1 MHETK
6 CRDATTALQ
15 LPTNDPDDS
24 RLMVEVHR
32 GLNIA
37 YCARTPSGWGIAGPG
52 LSRHQGVALHGHQKA
67 PSPSKTPRSN
77 RDQDNACIKMFF
89 SPRGGREEL
98 LRSEMQEFKRTG
110 RISSRR
116 DFFSS
121 HIASTMHSRRGPQ
134 DASVGS
140 QWLTDAD
147 LVAVHESAKTL
158 TPSSGLRKPD
168 CWERQEGRI
177 WDDASFTRSVLLG
190 QDATLRRGEQAV
202 SSAERR
208 DGDFDGTNRTGLPN
222 VRHLPSFSRGSREPT
237 PGKLWGDE
245 DFIDALQGL
254 YDDARFAS
262 LIVCT
267 EHKHQA
273 RNHWQPDAVSSR
285 LIRQALCD
293 VSSTSS
299 SIDP

>member
-1 MHETK
+1 
-6 CRDATTALQ
+6 
-15 LPTNDPDDS
+15 
-24 RLMVEVHR
+24 
-32 GLNIA
+32 
-37 YCARTPSGWGIAGPG
+37 
-52 LSRHQGVALHGHQKA
+52 
-67 PSPSKTPRSN
+67 
-77 RDQDNACIKMFF
+77 
-89 SPRGGREEL
+89 
-98 LRSEMQEFKRTG
+98 
-110 RISSRR
+110 
-116 DFFSS
+116 
-121 HIASTMHSRRGPQ
+121 MHSRRGPQ

-147 LVAVHESAKTL
+147 LVAVHKSAKTL

-168 CWERQEGRI
+168 CWERQAGRI

-190 QDATLRRGEQAV
+190 QDANLRRGEQAV
-202 SSAERR
+202 PSAERR
-208 DGDFDGTNRTGLPN
+208 DGDLDGTNRTGLPD
-222 VRHLPSFSRGSREPT
+222 VRQLPSFSRGSREPI

-245 DFIDALQGL
+245 DFIEALQGL

-262 LIVCT
+262 LIVGT

-273 RNHWQPDAVSSR
+273 RDHWQPDAVSPR

>member
-1 MHETK
+1 
-6 CRDATTALQ
+6 
-15 LPTNDPDDS
+15 
-24 RLMVEVHR
+24 
-32 GLNIA
+32 
-37 YCARTPSGWGIAGPG
+37 
-52 LSRHQGVALHGHQKA
+52 
-67 PSPSKTPRSN
+67 
-77 RDQDNACIKMFF
+77 
-89 SPRGGREEL
+89 
-98 LRSEMQEFKRTG
+98 MQEFKRTG

-158 TPSSGLRKPD
+158 TSSSGLRKPD
-168 CWERQEGRI
+168 CWEREEGRI

-190 QDATLRRGEQAV
+190 QDATLRRGEQAI
-202 SSAERR
+202 SSAGGR
-208 DGDFDGTNRTGLPN
+208 DRDLDGTDRTGLLDA
-222 VRHLPSFSRGSREPT
+222 RQLPSFSIHSREST
-237 PGKLWGDE
+237 PGKMWGDE
-245 DFIDALQGL
+245 DFIEAMQDL

-262 LIVCT
+262 LIVGT
-267 EHKHQA
+267 EHRHQA
-273 RNHWQPDAVSSR
+273 RNCDSNHRQPDAVSQR

-299 SIDP
+299 SINP